1 MIRRRGLPAG
11 APGARLHHDALVID
25 THIDTLTHL
34 VARNPDFSSRLEDGR
49 VDIPRL
55 REGGVGAAYFAIWID
70 EGTAD
75 AEALKY
81 TLHSIDVIRETAAR
95 HSADM
100 EIALAA
106 ADVERIHAAGKI
118 AVVITIEGG
127 RVICSDLRVLR
138 MLHALGVRSVTLAWG
153 AATSWMDSWN
163 DARHGG
169 LTDFGRDV
177 VREMNRLG
185 VLIDVSHASDA
196 AFWQILE
203 VSSRP
208 VFASHSSCR
217 NLTPTMR
224 NLTDDMM
231 RAMAEKGGV
240 VNINFGT
247 GFLTD
252 DPRKVHPKRFGPRQ
266 PPPRDLFDKVGWKS
280 LAPGAPFDRL
290 IAHFEHAIQVVGA
303 AHVGIGSDFDGVKS
317 VPQGMDDISKL
328 PAITQALLA
337 RGHSE
342 TDVRKVL
349 GENNL
354 RVLREVIGR

>member
-1 MIRRRGLPAG
+1 MTRQARPSGPRA
-11 APGARLHHDALVID
+11 ARLHRESLVID

-34 VARNPDFSSRLEDGR
+34 VARNPDFSSNLKDGR

-55 REGGVGAAYFAIWID
+55 RAGGVGAAYFAVWID

-81 TLHSIDVIRETAAR
+81 TLHSIDVMHETASR
-95 HSADM
+95 HSTDM
-100 EIALAA
+100 EIALTAE
-106 ADVERIHAAGKI
+106 DVERIHAEGKI

-127 RVICSDLRVLR
+127 RVICNDLRVLR
-138 MLHALGVRSVTLAWG
+138 TLHALGVRSITLAWG

-163 DARHGG
+163 DAKHGG
-169 LTDFGRDV
+169 LTGFGRDV
-177 VREMNRLG
+177 VREMNGLG
-185 VLIDVSHASDA
+185 MLIDVSHASDA

-203 VSSRP
+203 VSSKP

-217 NLTPTMR
+217 SLTPTLR
-224 NLTDDMM
+224 NMTDDMM
-231 RAMAEKGGV
+231 KAMAEKGGV

-252 DPRKVHPKRFGPRQ
+252 DPMQVHPKRFGPRQ

-280 LAPGAPFDRL
+280 PAPGAPFDRL
-290 IAHFEHAIQVVGA
+290 VAHFERAIEVAGA

-317 VPQGMDDISKL
+317 APQGMEDISKL
-328 PAITQALLA
+328 PAITKALLE
-337 RGHSE
+337 RGHSGP
-342 TDVRKVL
+342 DVRGVL
-349 GENNL
+349 GDNNL
-354 RVLREVIGR
+354 RVLRDVIGE